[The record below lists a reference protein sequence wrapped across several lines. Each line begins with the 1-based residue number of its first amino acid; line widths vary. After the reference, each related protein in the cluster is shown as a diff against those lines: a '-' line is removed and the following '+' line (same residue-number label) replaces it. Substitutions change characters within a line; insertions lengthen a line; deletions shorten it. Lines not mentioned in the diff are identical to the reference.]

1 MRKAFTIFAAGA
13 SLLLAATLAAAPAH
27 AAIQCEGPRQLV
39 QGNYITTPYCEDT
52 YLAQIAQQVYGI
64 RVSAA
69 AIRQNPNLKE
79 QVCRRIGHD
88 NRVKSNCQSI
98 LNYGDRFPW

>member
-1 MRKAFTIFAAGA
+1 MMKAFAIFAACA
-13 SLLLAATLAAAPAH
+13 SLLLAASLAAAPAH

-52 YLAQIAQQVYGI
+52 YLALIAQREYGM

-69 AIRQNPNLKE
+69 AIRQNPNLKAE
-79 QVCRRIGHD
+79 VCRQIGHD

-98 LNYGDRFPW
+98 LNYGDRFSW